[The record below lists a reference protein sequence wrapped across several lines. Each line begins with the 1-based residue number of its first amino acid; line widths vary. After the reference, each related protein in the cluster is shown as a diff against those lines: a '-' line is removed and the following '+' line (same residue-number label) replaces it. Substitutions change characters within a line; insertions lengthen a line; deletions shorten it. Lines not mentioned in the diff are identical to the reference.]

1 MAESDLSSPSLV
13 DDLYFVLHDNVTGH
27 PLLHSRL
34 TGLALAGGVLGE
46 LMLAER
52 VALDIAS
59 NPERLYATAG
69 EIAGDPLTRAV
80 LGHIVAEPHHPIS
93 TWLLF
98 FARTLYADVTARMIA
113 AKLLK
118 PPVRHLLKQQPPA
131 PADMN
136 RAAWPLARLNLAIQR
151 RKAPVD
157 RDCVLLGLL
166 VAAGCAQRV
175 LSEHDPR
182 FVSATTATLPMPVRS
197 LITQT
202 KVAVGQAVISR
213 R

>member
-34 TGLALAGGVLGE
+34 TALALAGAILGE

-52 VALDIAS
+52 VALDDTA
-59 NPERLYATAG
+59 NPERLYATVRD
-69 EIAGDPLTRAV
+69 IDGDPLTRGV
-80 LGHIVAEPHHPIS
+80 LGHIIAEPYHPVG
-93 TWLLF
+93 TWLQF
-98 FARTLYADVTARMIA
+98 FARTIYSDVTARMIA

-118 PPVRHLLKQQPPA
+118 PPVKHLFKQQPAA
-131 PADMN
+131 PVDMN
-136 RAAWPLARLNLAIQR
+136 RAAWPLARLNLAVQR
-151 RKAPVD
+151 RKPPEAG
-157 RDCVLLGLL
+157 DCVLLGLL
-166 VAAGCAQRV
+166 AAAGCAQRV
-175 LSEHDPR
+175 LSEYDPR
-182 FVSATTATLPMPVRS
+182 FAAAATATLSAPLRK
-197 LITQT
+197 LIAQT

>member
-34 TGLALAGGVLGE
+34 TGLALAGGVLAE

-52 VALDIAS
+52 VALDFAS
-59 NPERLYATAG
+59 NPERLYATVREA
-69 EIAGDPLTRAV
+69 AGDPLTRAV
-80 LGHIVAEPHHPIS
+80 LGHVIAEPNHPVG

-98 FARTLYADVTARMIA
+98 FGRTIYADVTARMIA
-113 AKLLK
+113 AELLK
-118 PPVRHLLKQQPPA
+118 PPVRHLLKQQPAA

-136 RAAWPLARLNLAIQR
+136 RAAWPLARLNLAVQR
-151 RKAPVD
+151 RKPPVIG
-157 RDCVLLGLL
+157 DCVLLGLL
-166 VAAGCAQRV
+166 VAAGCAQRI

-182 FVSATTATLPMPVRS
+182 FVAATTAMLPVPLRS
-197 LITQT
+197 LIAQT

>member
-46 LMLAER
+46 LMLAEH
-52 VALDIAS
+52 VALDFAS
-59 NPERLYATAG
+59 NPERLYATVREAT
-69 EIAGDPLTRAV
+69 GDRLTRTV
-80 LGHIVAEPHHPIS
+80 LGHVIAEPYHPVG

-98 FARTLYADVTARMIA
+98 FARTIYADVTARMIA

-118 PPVRHLLKQQPPA
+118 PPVRHLLKQQPAA

-136 RAAWPLARLNLAIQR
+136 TAAWPLARLNLAVQR
-151 RKAPVD
+151 RTPPASG
-157 RDCVLLGLL
+157 DCVLLGLL
-166 VAAGCAQRV
+166 AAAGCAQRV

-182 FVSATTATLPMPVRS
+182 FVAAATAMLPVPLQR
-197 LITQT
+197 LIAQT

>member
-1 MAESDLSSPSLV
+1 M
-13 DDLYFVLHDNVTGH
+13 
-27 PLLHSRL
+27 LHSRL

>member
-1 MAESDLSSPSLV
+1 M
-13 DDLYFVLHDNVTGH
+13 
-27 PLLHSRL
+27 LHSRL

-52 VALDIAS
+52 VALDFGS
-59 NPERLYATAG
+59 NPERLYPTSPDAT
-69 EIAGDPLTRAV
+69 GDPLTTAV
-80 LGHIVAEPHHPIS
+80 LGHVIAEPHHPVG

-98 FARTLYADVTARMIA
+98 FARTIYADVTARMIA
-113 AKLLK
+113 ANLLK

-136 RAAWPLARLNLAIQR
+136 TAAWPLARLNLAVQR
-151 RKAPVD
+151 RKPPVTK
-157 RDCVLLGLL
+157 DCVLLGLL
-166 VAAGCAQRV
+166 DAAGCAQRV

-182 FVSATTATLPMPVRS
+182 FVAAVTAMLPVPLRR
-197 LITQT
+197 LIAQT